1 MTESRRDRAVTIVS
15 EIERRALA
23 GEDISSE
30 AMADLMLQHALSS
43 DDVSSLVIEVRNV
56 FIARGYDME
65 IVLDDSGPRLEDP
78 VDDFLARLGVA
89 PGARELAAALES
101 EQDQDGDSGCLVT
114 LLVLVLAVAA
124 ALAVL
129 VAIMV

>member
-89 PGARELAAALES
+89 PGARELAVALEPGQARS
-101 EQDQDGDSGCLVT
+101 GGSGCLGT
-114 LLVLVLAVAA
+114 ALLVLTV
-124 ALAVL
+124 ALAIF
-129 VAIMV
+129 VATMV